1 MKRVWSLLLMC
12 GLLLLASSAVFAQ
25 EIGDATPGSDAAEI
39 LAPAAAAEPNAEGAL
54 PGILP
59 ERGAGR
65 ADVDEGAEVDIDF
78 AEVLGYGGTVGYAIL
93 ALSIIGLALAAVFFF
108 ELRIKAL
115 VPAKLASD
123 VREALGRG
131 EARAALDQSRK
142 SPTFLGHILRS
153 GLEALEDGRPEAR
166 NVMADAA
173 ESWMS
178 GVVRRVE
185 YLNLIATV
193 APMLGLLGT
202 VTGMVKTFAALSQST
217 GPVDPV
223 QLSAGI
229 FQALVTTMMGLS
241 VAIPILLLYTVLRNR
256 ADHVQATGIAVGEQA
271 VAALPERLSHGGA
284 APTV

>member
-1 MKRVWSLLLMC
+1 
-12 GLLLLASSAVFAQ
+12 
-25 EIGDATPGSDAAEI
+25 
-39 LAPAAAAEPNAEGAL
+39 
-54 PGILP
+54 
-59 ERGAGR
+59 
-65 ADVDEGAEVDIDF
+65 
-78 AEVLGYGGTVGYAIL
+78 
-93 ALSIIGLALAAVFFF
+93 
-108 ELRIKAL
+108 
-115 VPAKLASD
+115 
-123 VREALGRG
+123 
-131 EARAALDQSRK
+131 
-142 SPTFLGHILRS
+142 
-153 GLEALEDGRPEAR
+153 
-166 NVMADAA
+166 MADAA

-256 ADHVQATGIAVGEQA
+256 ADHVQATGIAAGEQA

-284 APTV
+284 APSA

>member
-1 MKRVWSLLLMC
+1 MRSNIKPFWLILAVLGALLSTVSI
-12 GLLLLASSAVFAQ
+12 SSAQ
-25 EIGDATPGSDAAEI
+25 EPDSAPVLAEPAATPSASEEA
-39 LAPAAAAEPNAEGAL
+39 
-54 PGILP
+54 
-59 ERGAGR
+59 
-65 ADVDEGAEVDIDF
+65 DIDF

-93 ALSIIGLALAAVFFF
+93 ALSIVGLALAAVFFF
-108 ELRIKAL
+108 ELRAKSL
-115 VPAKLASD
+115 VPAKLAHE
-123 VREALGRG
+123 VGEALRG
-131 EARAALDQSRK
+131 GDAAAALAASRK

-153 GLEALEDGRPEAR
+153 GIEALEDGRPEAR

-185 YLNLIATV
+185 YLNLIATI

-241 VAIPILLLYTVLRNR
+241 VAIPILLLYTILRNR
-256 ADHVQATGIAVGEQA
+256 ADHVQATGVAAGENA
-271 VAALPERLSHGGA
+271 VAALPESLSHGGRRVSA
-284 APTV
+284 